1 MLAVWAASRAA
12 RAMAVVIEP
21 APGADQTRAPAAADG
36 WAEAETLRAALDQAR
51 RQLQTHRCMQLA
63 QAERLAVVGQVLAGI
78 AHEINNPL
86 AVMLGY
92 LNLMSSELGPAAWSV
107 RGEFEAITH
116 QILRVQRI
124 LGSLL
129 AIARPSQAAVRLGA
143 AGLRQLVEE
152 AIDFALAGP
161 ARQGLQV
168 HVDLRA
174 TRSVCIGRGD
184 LQQVLVNL
192 LANAAQA
199 LGDNGGRIE
208 VQSRHWGRTGLLLRV
223 RDHGPGI
230 AEALVERVFDPFFTT
245 KGEAGTGLGLA
256 VSLGLMRRYGGHL
269 TLHRPSGG
277 GAEFRVWVREEPRVE
292 QAAWADLA
300 PPAGCSSRA
309 RQRCA

>member
-1 MLAVWAASRAA
+1 MRAASLAA
-12 RAMAVVIEP
+12 GAIAAVIELT
-21 APGADQTRAPAAADG
+21 PGTDQTRAPAAADG
-36 WAEAETLRAALDQAR
+36 WVEEAALRAALDQAR
-51 RQLQTHRCMQLA
+51 RQLQTQRCTQLA

-86 AVMLGY
+86 AVMLGH
-92 LNLMSSELGPAAWSV
+92 LNLMSAELGPAAWSV
-107 RGEFEAITH
+107 RSEFEVITH

-124 LGSLL
+124 LDSLL
-129 AIARPSQAAVRLGA
+129 AIARPPQTAVRLGA

-161 ARQGLQV
+161 ARQQLQV
-168 HVDLRA
+168 QVNLRA
-174 TRSVCIGRGD
+174 TGSVCIGRED

-208 VQSRHWGRTGLLLRV
+208 VRSRHWGRTGLLLSV

-269 TLHRPSGG
+269 TLHRPSSG
-277 GAEFRVWVREEPRVE
+277 GAEFRIWVREEPRVE
-292 QAAWADLA
+292 QAARADLT
-300 PPAGCSSRA
+300 PPVGCSSRVRRRRA
-309 RQRCA
+309 